1 MLDYFEYC
9 KKYFDGEKEIEMK
22 KFPSPFDLVSTT
34 ECVAPAVVCKIDCC
48 EDMPLK
54 KKEQTMACETDT
66 QVQRRYFFDRLMN
79 AGYVK
84 LDELAKM
91 FHLYDSTK
99 PTSYKELIDWIK
111 NDKFT
116 LDTKVTAKIDVDIE
130 NNNFYCSPFDGIV
143 WNGRG
148 FINDFDGY
156 AAAKAGMDKA
166 RTSAKDTIM
175 SAATGADMAKAVA
188 DFEAWTPTPA
198 TTTAAS

>member
-9 KKYFDGEKEIEMK
+9 KINKLNVTNIKEIEMK

-34 ECVAPAVVCKIDCC
+34 ECVAPTVRIDCC
-48 EDMPLK
+48 NVPQ

-66 QVQRRYFFDRLMN
+66 QVQRRYFLDRLMN

-84 LDELAKM
+84 LDELTKM
-91 FHLYDSTK
+91 FHLYDMTK

-198 TTTAAS
+198 TTTAS